1 MSKFSHYNYSNST
14 SDGKNQDSE
23 LFYKDLD
30 TSKSLLKIER
40 SKLISNNKKDCSYL
54 KNFKIVGSYNWKDDS
69 TPEKPIMVI
78 PGEQG
83 YIFEDQKLEQLNK
96 EEYLY
101 IEDKNAVEFPDYPIE
116 PIYQSILQCTSDYE
130 FENVDVILD
139 RKILRTFLNF
149 VENQEK
155 DARNWKITD
164 GFRLEFQRVG
174 NSIVILNGIQ
184 GSKYICN
191 DYAKDFEAKITKWRK
206 GKFRFKIFI
215 LSN

>member
-1 MSKFSHYNYSNST
+1 M
-14 SDGKNQDSE
+14 
-23 LFYKDLD
+23 
-30 TSKSLLKIER
+30 
-40 SKLISNNKKDCSYL
+40 

-69 TPEKPIMVI
+69 SPEKPIMVI

-101 IEDKNAVEFPDYPIE
+101 IEDKNLAEFPDYPLE
-116 PIYQSILQCTSDYE
+116 PMYQSILQCTPDYE
-130 FENVDVILD
+130 FESVDVILD

-164 GFRLEFQRVG
+164 GFRLDFQRVG

-191 DYAKDFEAKITKWRK
+191 DYAKDF
-206 GKFRFKIFI
+206 
-215 LSN
+215 

>member
-1 MSKFSHYNYSNST
+1 MGEFGSGPGVDRDWISNFIKEI
-14 SDGKNQDSE
+14 GKPSNNLFVE
-23 LFYKDLD
+23 LPIFQTLFPNV
-30 TSKSLLKIER
+30 KSR
-40 SKLISNNKKDCSYL
+40 SKQQL

-69 TPEKPIMVI
+69 SPEKPIMVI

-101 IEDKNAVEFPDYPIE
+101 IEDKNLAEFPDYPLE
-116 PIYQSILQCTSDYE
+116 PIYQSILQCTPDYE

-139 RKILRTFLNF
+139 RKILRIFLNF

-191 DYAKDFEAKITKWRK
+191 DYAKDFEAKITKGRK
-206 GKFRFKIFI
+206 GKFCFKIFI
-215 LSN
+215 LSK